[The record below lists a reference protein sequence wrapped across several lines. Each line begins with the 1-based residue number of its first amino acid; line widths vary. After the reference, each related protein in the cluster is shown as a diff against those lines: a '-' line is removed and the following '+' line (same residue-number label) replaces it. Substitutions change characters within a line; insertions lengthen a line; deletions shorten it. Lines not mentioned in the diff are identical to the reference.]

1 LKTLLIS
8 SAFDARRTQI
18 SDMASAKCKATSILG
33 TAPDTYLYSLAR
45 SGNVFSTI
53 GSDDSL
59 RLFSP
64 DLRLTQKVQS
74 AHAGITCLANFG
86 PRFVTGGRDGLVKCW
101 DARAKQAGLEIAEPK
116 GHGIASVA
124 CREHFIATGTESA
137 KEGLGDVSVLIYD
150 TRNAS
155 TPLRNYAESHTDT
168 ITQLAFNPDLPNV
181 LLSGSTDGLV
191 SIFDIEKQ
199 DEDDALMQVLNPRSA
214 IHCCGFLRRDEV
226 YALTTDEQLS
236 LFKIGEATYDNG
248 TSEIKMGDVREKLG
262 CTYVV
267 ALTGTERTPVMA
279 IGHNINQTLSI
290 VPFDTV
296 NPPNF
301 GSAIDLPGAHGE
313 EVVRDLMLLQDQN
326 LALSCGEDGN
336 VKLWDLPSPLARSGD
351 AMEID

>member
-1 LKTLLIS
+1 
-8 SAFDARRTQI
+8 
-18 SDMASAKCKATSILG
+18 MVSAKCKATSNLG

-59 RLFSP
+59 RLFTP
-64 DLRLTQKVQS
+64 DLRLTQKFQP
-74 AHAGITCLANFG
+74 AHAGITCLANYG
-86 PRFVTGGRDGLVKCW
+86 PGFVTGGRDGLVKCW
-101 DARAKQAGLEIAEPK
+101 DVRAKQAGVEIAEPK

-124 CREHFIATGTESA
+124 CHEHFIAAGTDSA

-191 SIFDIEKQ
+191 SVFDIEKQ

-214 IHCCGFLRRDEV
+214 IHCCRFLRRDEV

-236 LFKIGEATYDNG
+236 LFKIGEATYPDG
-248 TSEIKMGDVREKLG
+248 TSDIKMGDVREKLG
-262 CTYVV
+262 CTYVIG
-267 ALTGTERTPVMA
+267 LTGSERAPALAV
-279 IGHNINQTLSI
+279 GHNSDQTLSI
-290 VPFDTV
+290 VPFDPI
-296 NPPNF
+296 NPPKF

-313 EVVRDLMLLQDQN
+313 EVVRDVILLQIQN

-336 VKLWDLPSPLARSGD
+336 VKLWDVPMSLARSGD